1 MNEPSIEQ
9 AMDEAGDPPTDQPDV
24 VLCECFARDGLQHET
39 TALTTGQKIDMIE
52 RAAAIGF
59 RRIEI
64 TSFSHPLH
72 VPQFADAEAVLRA
85 VGRRPGVLF
94 KATCPNPQAVRRALA
109 AWEAGYGPEEISLLV
124 SASEGHTQKNL
135 RRSRAE
141 QWANVEE
148 MAALGRGAFTMVG
161 TISVAF
167 DCPFD
172 GPTTEARV
180 LEDAERFAA
189 LGVTRIA
196 IGDTIGSATPP
207 RVRDLIGWL
216 HGALPTATFIAH
228 FHDSRGL
235 GVANTLAAVE
245 AGLTHADCAL
255 GGTGGHPTR
264 IAYGEG
270 FTGNTCTEDLATA
283 LEAMGYR
290 TGLEI
295 PALLAAGIEAERLLG
310 RTLHSRAVRGAGNG
324 TPKPGSDP

>member
-1 MNEPSIEQ
+1 MSDLPTAAELEEIT
-9 AMDEAGDPPTDQPDV
+9 AGASPPAPGV
-24 VLCECFARDGLQHET
+24 VLCECLARDGLQHE
-39 TALTTGQKIDMIE
+39 E
-52 RAAAIGF
+52 RVVPAAAKIALIDRIADCGF

-64 TSFSHPLH
+64 TSFAHPQQ
-72 VPQFADAEAVLRA
+72 VPQFADAEAVLRG
-85 VGRRPGVLF
+85 VRRRPGVLF
-94 KATCPNPQAVRRALA
+94 KATCPNPQAVKRALA
-109 AWEAGYGPEEISLLV
+109 ARKAGWGPEEISLLV
-124 SASEGHTQKNL
+124 SASEGHSERNL
-135 RRSRAE
+135 RRSRAD
-141 QWANVEE
+141 QWANVAE
-148 MAALGRGAFTMVG
+148 MAALGRDAFTVVG

-172 GPTTEARV
+172 GRTAQERV

-228 FHDSRGL
+228 FHDSRGT
-235 GVANTLAAVE
+235 GVANTLAAIE

-255 GGTGGHPTR
+255 GGTGGHPAK

-283 LEAMGYR
+283 LEAMGYA
-290 TGLEI
+290 TGLDL
-295 PALLAAGIEAERLLG
+295 PAVRAAGHAAEHLLG
-310 RTLHSRAVRGAGNG
+310 RRLDSKVMRADSE
-324 TPKPGSDP
+324 K